1 MVTCATDAKD
11 AAANIVAIA
20 IFFILNFLFYNKP
33 FQGLE

>member
-20 IFFILNFLFYNKP
+20 IFFIFFPLNKSH
-33 FQGLE
+33 